1 MRLDR
6 RSLRN
11 GALILVAVV
20 LAHALWLVSGLPGR
34 RVLSDVLFIAVPAL
48 GAWRTSRTVRR
59 LAGRARACWI
69 GFGLAQLSWALGNG
83 IWAWYELV
91 HEQEVPTISPGDVF
105 YVGAFVGALFG
116 TSAGLLRL
124 VRSRAGAWRVLLDV
138 CTAGGALALT
148 TWMLMFVDG
157 FGPSDVRLGGFTW
170 IYPALNITV
179 ATLAF
184 AAMTH
189 VPAPARPPWLSI
201 AAGFLVL
208 GIADTGWAY
217 ANLHG
222 GFVSGSFLDPF
233 WVLGYGL
240 VALAAKAAVGTVG
253 LDSARARPSRWE
265 VLGVYAPLVVLVP
278 VFAVRDVNDQLS
290 TSMRVGGLL
299 LALVMA
305 VRQALVLAENDRLA
319 RTLESR
325 VDERTAELA
334 NREAHFRSI
343 VTSISDVVL
352 VLDSKGFISFHTPVE
367 RLLGYEDE
375 ALVGSCVVDVM
386 HPDDLA
392 TMHDGPVAAEDS
404 IGKVFLN
411 RFRHRD
417 GSWHYLESRVTEL
430 IDHPGLQGMLVVLRD
445 VGDRVELEERLRHQA
460 YHDSLTGLANRS
472 RLHEEL
478 ESALLRGRT
487 PSLLLVDLDEFKAV
501 NDTAGHDLGDDVL
514 VAVARRLR
522 HATRPGD
529 IVSRL
534 GGDEFAVLLPDDPD
548 SAGAMAVAERVLHA
562 LRLPLTVKQRSIR
575 CLGSIGVAAAGP
587 DATAAGLLRDA
598 DVAMYAAKAGGKGRI
613 ERFTP
618 HMRDELFRRQG
629 LEDVVRRAVAER
641 RLVLH
646 YQPVIDFGT
655 GATVGAEALLRLR
668 GDDGKLVSPVDF
680 VQVAE
685 ELGLI
690 NEIGARVLVEA
701 CRTAAGWQQLVP
713 GARPIELAVNLSTR
727 QLHEPDL
734 LRQVAGALELAGL
747 PPHLLTLEIT
757 EGALGDDGLHVETT
771 LHALRQL
778 GVRLSIDDFGA
789 GYSSLGRLRT
799 LPVDEFKID
808 RSFVAELAEGG
819 DAPLV
824 DAILAMAAS
833 LGLRVVAEGI
843 ETETQAEAM
852 RARGC
857 QRGQG
862 YLFSRP
868 VPGEVLERLLV
879 GGLET
884 SVAAARS

>member
-1 MRLDR
+1 MRVDR
-6 RSLRN
+6 RSLGN
-11 GALILVAVV
+11 GALILAAVV
-20 LAHALWLVSGLPGR
+20 GVHALSLVSGLPGR

-48 GAWRTSRTVRR
+48 GAWRTARTVRR
-59 LAGRARACWI
+59 LTGRARTCWI
-69 GFGLAQLSWALGNG
+69 GFGLAQLSWAIGNG

-91 HEQEVPTISPGDVF
+91 HETEVPVISPGDIF
-105 YVGAFVGALFG
+105 YVGAFAGALFA
-116 TSAGLLRL
+116 TSAGLLHL
-124 VRSRAGAWRVLLDV
+124 VRSQAGAWRVLLDV
-138 CTAGGALALT
+138 VTAGGALALT
-148 TWMLMFVDG
+148 TWMLLFVDG

-189 VPAPARPPWLSI
+189 VPATARPPWLLV

-208 GIADTGWAY
+208 GVADTGWAY

-222 GFVSGSFLDPF
+222 GFVSGSFVDPF
-233 WVLGYGL
+233 WVFGYGL
-240 VALAAKAAVGTVG
+240 VGLAAKAAVGTVG

-265 VLGVYAPLVVLVP
+265 VLGVYAPLLVLVP
-278 VFAVRDVNDQLS
+278 VFVVRDVHDQLS
-290 TSMRVGGLL
+290 TAMRAGGLL
-299 LALVMA
+299 LALLIA
-305 VRQALVLAENDRLA
+305 IRQALVLAENDRLA

-325 VDERTAELA
+325 VDERTAELRA
-334 NREAHFRSI
+334 REAHFRSI
-343 VTSISDVVL
+343 VTSISDVVF
-352 VLDSKGFISFHTPVE
+352 VLGLDGVISYHTPIV
-367 RLLGYEDE
+367 RPLGYEGE
-375 ALVGSCVVDVM
+375 ELVGTSVADLM

-392 TMHDGPVAAEDS
+392 RMYEAPVRAEDS
-404 IGKVFLN
+404 IGRVFLN

-417 GSWHYLESRVTEL
+417 GTWRYLESRVTEL
-430 IDHPGLQGMLVVLRD
+430 IDHPDLQGMLVVLRD

-472 RLHEEL
+472 LLHEEL
-478 ESALLRGRT
+478 ESALLRGLT

-529 IVSRL
+529 VVSRL

-548 SAGAMAVAERVLHA
+548 TSGAMAVAERVLHA
-562 LRLPLTVKQRSIR
+562 LRLPLTVQQRSIR

-587 DATAAGLLRDA
+587 DATAAALLRDA

-646 YQPVIDFGT
+646 YQPVIDFET
-655 GATVGAEALLRLR
+655 GETVGAETLLRLR
-668 GDDGKLVSPVDF
+668 GDDGQLVSPVDF
-680 VQVAE
+680 VPIAE

-690 NEIGARVLVEA
+690 GEIGARVLVEA
-701 CRTAAGWQQLVP
+701 CREAAAWQQLVP
-713 GARPIELAVNLSTR
+713 GARSIELAVNLSTR

-734 LRQVAGALELAGL
+734 IRQVAGALELAGL

-757 EGALGDDGLHVETT
+757 EGALVDDGLHVETT
-771 LHALRQL
+771 LHALRDL

-819 DAPLV
+819 EAPLV
-824 DAILAMAAS
+824 DAILAMAGS

-843 ETETQAEAM
+843 ETEVQAEAM
-852 RARGC
+852 RVRGC
-857 QRGQG
+857 RRGQG

-868 VPGEVLERLLV
+868 VPGDVMGHLLV
-879 GGLET
+879 GGLGV
-884 SVAAARS
+884 SVASRRS